1 LATQHDDTR
10 QPRQISG
17 RDYLDDPAARQEYW
31 RQRDAERDQVEQAR
45 AALLPGYRTI
55 SPAEYMD
62 DPALRR
68 LYHDQK
74 TALEA
79 LSLPAPAADA
89 ENACPD
95 EMGMTQ
101 CLRPV
106 GANPRRS
113 RPYTRD
119 RDI

>member
-1 LATQHDDTR
+1 MAIEHDDTR

-31 RQRDAERDQVEQAR
+31 RRRDAEWAQVEQAR
-45 AALLPGYRTI
+45 AALLPGYRI
-55 SPAEYMD
+55 ILPAEYMD

-74 TALEA
+74 AALKA
-79 LSLPAPAADA
+79 LGSPPAADV
-89 ENACPD
+89 ENSSAD
-95 EMGMTQ
+95 EAGMTE
-101 CLRPV
+101 CLRP
-106 GANPRRS
+106 ADDNPRRN
-113 RPYTRD
+113 RACRRD